1 MPHLF
6 QNRTSLAHTGGRDPK
21 LQHGGCGGT
30 GWGRRT
36 GARAGTWLPSHG
48 GPGAA
53 GRRPPHTSGLAGRR
67 AARRAPPR
75 ALQVGWPQARRGGTG
90 TAAPQGPR
98 PRVWSL
104 ADTGPVPTGRAPPGA
119 AFTPEE
125 PPPPPRPLER
135 SFAKIQDEEN
145 GKTGSFCPR
154 ARGTS
159 RPPNTAVPV
168 PSCPRP
174 PRPRQL
180 TKEQTAWRDGLGPD
194 THKGQHGDARWGRGS
209 AVLCKIKVGCE
220 CVTAKRG
227 PAGARGCAG
236 EDACLPARSCVG
248 CPREALN

>member
-30 GWGRRT
+30 GWGRRM

-48 GPGAA
+48 GPGAV

-67 AARRAPPR
+67 AAHRAPPR

-104 ADTGPVPTGRAPPGA
+104 ADTRPVPAGRAPPGA

-145 GKTGSFCPR
+145 GQTGSFCPR
-154 ARGTS
+154 ARGTG
-159 RPPNTAVPV
+159 RPPTRPSPSPAAPVLRVLASLQRSKRHGGTASAPTHTRDSVGTRGGAEA
-168 PSCPRP
+168 RP
-174 PRPRQL
+174 CCAKLR
-180 TKEQTAWRDGLGPD
+180 
-194 THKGQHGDARWGRGS
+194 S
-209 AVLCKIKVGCE
+209 AVN
-220 CVTAKRG
+220 A
-227 PAGARGCAG
+227 
-236 EDACLPARSCVG
+236 
-248 CPREALN
+248 